1 MVMGTS
7 PQYRAIW
14 RWTWGS
20 SSRATTVAAGRN
32 RLTIWAVMPRWLTV
46 RMASAPMSSA
56 VVQAAWAVAAV
67 MDSRVRLGVL
77 VGQMRSMLLSVF
89 RAMASMV

>member
-1 MVMGTS
+1 M
-7 PQYRAIW
+7 
-14 RWTWGS
+14 
-20 SSRATTVAAGRN
+20 AAGRK

-77 VGQMRSMLLSVF
+77 AGQMRSMLLSVF
-89 RAMASMV
+89 RAMASMVRTASTGYFPAAVSPESMMALVPS